1 MDLKKILIRLLLF
14 FYLSSSYLS
23 GTHLHSDG
31 LEENDCKVHILV
43 KNFNSSDT
51 HHNTF
56 ELSDYEHPLFFST
69 FTADAFIHTLIKG
82 FDAQAPPFLS

>member
-1 MDLKKILIRLLLF
+1 MRQILIRLLLF

-31 LEENDCKVHILV
+31 LEPIDCKVHILV

-51 HHNTF
+51 HHNAF
-56 ELSDYEHPLFFST
+56 EFSDYEHPLFFIS
-69 FTADAFIHTLIKG
+69 FNVDAFVHTLIKG
-82 FDAQAPPFLS
+82 FHAQAPPSLS